1 MKLEDELKMKKFQ
14 SPYQRAAL
22 SIIFTAGWFSE
33 KFHGLLKPYGISE
46 QQYNVLRILRGQNG
60 KSANLYMIQ
69 ERMIHKMSNATRL
82 VEKLRLKKLVNR
94 EICEENR
101 RMINV
106 DITEK
111 GLKVLEEIDL
121 LNHDFEAALFH
132 HLTEKE
138 ASLIGD
144 LLDKLRN

>member
-1 MKLEDELKMKKFQ
+1 MKLEEELKMKKFQ
-14 SPYQRAAL
+14 SHYQRATL

-33 KFHGLLKPYGISE
+33 KFHTLLKPYGISE

-60 KSANLYMIQ
+60 KSANLFMIQ

-82 VEKLRLKKLVNR
+82 VEKLRLKDLVNR

-111 GLKVLEEIDL
+111 GLRVLEEIDV
-121 LNHDFEAALFH
+121 LNIGFEAELYGH
-132 HLTEKE
+132 MSEKD